1 MCRIMITVYTDVKGE
16 FESDKAHTF
25 SIGSQEVL
33 FHDVDGEENGGEFE
47 SVTLGVDQMEKSQIK
62 KRRKLVYGSL

>member
-1 MCRIMITVYTDVKGE
+1 M
-16 FESDKAHTF
+16 
-25 SIGSQEVL
+25 L

-62 KRRKLVYGSL
+62 KAEAGIRELMN